1 MNKSAGA
8 LYNSTPTPPPEE
20 GGSSSTENGGGE
32 GAIESIRHLYPEA
45 EDDPLDYVWTLF
57 QQRESEQRPDI
68 RMPIPI
74 RPLVRSPLLEFQEFE
89 SNEDEEDEEEET
101 VAPET
106 SEESS
111 PSTTSFSDWDA
122 TSYQPNNP
130 TSVDQLSPG
139 STVNPPSAELP
150 AAEAPEEVR
159 ATCRETV
166 TTVIIRSYDAL
177 GIMPNSLAELT
188 VNAFN
193 NGGIS
198 FADAAVAQFLLAA
211 WPL

>member
-1 MNKSAGA
+1 MNKSAPA

-32 GAIESIRHLYPEA
+32 DAIESIRHLYPEV

-89 SNEDEEDEEEET
+89 SDEEEET

-111 PSTTSFSDWDA
+111 PSTTSFSDWDEVA
-122 TSYQPNNP
+122 SQPNNP
-130 TSVDQLSPG
+130 TSVDQLSPDP
-139 STVNPPSAELP
+139 TVNPPSAELP
-150 AAEAPEEVR
+150 AVEVPEEVR

-177 GIMPNSLAELT
+177 GIMPNNLAELT

-198 FADAAVAQFLLAA
+198 FADAAAAQFLLAA